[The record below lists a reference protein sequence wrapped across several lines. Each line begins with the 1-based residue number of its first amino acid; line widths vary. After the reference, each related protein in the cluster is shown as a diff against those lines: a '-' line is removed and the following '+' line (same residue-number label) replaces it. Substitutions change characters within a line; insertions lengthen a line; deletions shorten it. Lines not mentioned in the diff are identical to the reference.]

1 MTAPTNERLEY
12 RLSYCQ
18 YLISR
23 GKITYKVLQV
33 LCMHGFST
41 SDRQKALL
49 LFDKAR
55 YKELTEYCET
65 VQPAFDDAMITT
77 KGHTAT
83 YRISR
88 PDLRGG
94 ML

>member
-23 GKITYKVLQV
+23 GKITHKVLQV

-41 SDRQKALL
+41 RDRQKALL

-55 YKELTEYCET
+55 YKELTDYCET
-65 VQPAFDDAMITT
+65 VKPAFDDAMITT
-77 KGHTAT
+77 KGHTAS
-83 YRISR
+83 YYVSR
-88 PDLRGG
+88 PNPLGG